1 MTILFG
7 SDPQVEATD
16 QRTIFD
22 LCLDTHLQPQNCVT
36 LHCYILNIYIYIC
49 MSKLRDLLFHLS
61 LEVEIVADSTYSKS

>member
-22 LCLDTHLQPQNCVT
+22 LCLEPHLQPQNRVT
-36 LHCYILNIYIYIC
+36 LHSYILNIYIYMYIY
-49 MSKLRDLLFHLS
+49 MY
-61 LEVEIVADSTYSKS
+61 EQT

>member
-22 LCLDTHLQPQNCVT
+22 LCLDTHLQPQNRVT
-36 LHCYILNIYIYIC
+36 LHSYILNIYIYIYVYIYIY
-49 MSKLRDLLFHLS
+49 MY
-61 LEVEIVADSTYSKS
+61 EQT